1 VPSLVVE
8 GEARPILHV
17 SQVAGWLGF
26 ERPDAGEALA
36 AGWDLAAA
44 LDRWLER
51 VEPLELSTL
60 TAPVPAARGR
70 SLRTL
75 TVNVFHPV
83 ELLPAAFREGRFDW
97 DPDGD
102 DERERAL
109 ETAEA
114 LRVYAG
120 RIAAAWTSF
129 LLDDEEALRAHDPL
143 VRSPR
148 GDVRYGELLDAQ
160 RWHASFH
167 LRQLETALAGR

>member
-1 VPSLVVE
+1 VGPGSR
-8 GEARPILHV
+8 ARPL
-17 SQVAGWLGF
+17 AG
-26 ERPDAGEALA
+26 AGGA
-36 AGWDLAAA
+36 AGAVHADRPGPRCPRPLAPHADRERLPSGGAAA
-44 LDRWLER
+44 
-51 VEPLELSTL
+51 
-60 TAPVPAARGR
+60 GR
-70 SLRTL
+70 L
-75 TVNVFHPV
+75 
-83 ELLPAAFREGRFDW
+83 REGRFDW